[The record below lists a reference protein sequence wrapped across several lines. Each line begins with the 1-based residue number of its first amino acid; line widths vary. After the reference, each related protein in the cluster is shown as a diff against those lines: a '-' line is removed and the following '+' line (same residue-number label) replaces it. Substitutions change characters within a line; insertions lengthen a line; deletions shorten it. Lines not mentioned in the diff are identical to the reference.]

1 MPAHCEA
8 KPDLIP
14 KGGSYAL
21 QLSSAVRCTPA
32 SLCTTGWS
40 SHLQRLTSRGDWIY
54 PSPAT
59 QGIFMQLFSK
69 MYIFFF
75 ASVKCN
81 CGKIWK
87 CFLLFHRKDP
97 VLQRSPAGQPSAAV
111 GTFMKRGQGRRRESY
126 TPAAEWGLG
135 LPSTLLPKM
144 LNGSFTSSIFTSL
157 GWKWGTP
164 LKIKGWT
171 IAPNRLCIFTTM
183 HAFLPS

>member
-1 MPAHCEA
+1 M
-8 KPDLIP
+8 
-14 KGGSYAL
+14 
-21 QLSSAVRCTPA
+21 LSSSALLWGAPHHLCAPRAGAAASSGSHPGATGYTPA
-32 SLCTTGWS
+32 QLLKAFLCSCSVKCT
-40 SHLQRLTSRGDWIY
+40 
-54 PSPAT
+54 
-59 QGIFMQLFSK
+59 F
-69 MYIFFF
+69 FFF

-144 LNGSFTSSIFTSL
+144 FNGSLTSSIFTSL

-171 IAPNRLCIFTTM
+171 IAPNRLCFFTTM